1 MGWCRCVIKFRHC
14 CREVADYLRSKNSRS
29 TSAAQVEARRH
40 FAKLEKDGDDVK
52 GMLDEVMMY
61 TYVDKDNFKQDKV
74 SA

>member
-1 MGWCRCVIKFRHC
+1 
-14 CREVADYLRSKNSRS
+14 
-29 TSAAQVEARRH
+29 VEARRH

-74 SA
+74 SPDYSISLPRIGLSLPTRLYIAAAAFV

>member
-1 MGWCRCVIKFRHC
+1 
-14 CREVADYLRSKNSRS
+14 LRSKNSRS